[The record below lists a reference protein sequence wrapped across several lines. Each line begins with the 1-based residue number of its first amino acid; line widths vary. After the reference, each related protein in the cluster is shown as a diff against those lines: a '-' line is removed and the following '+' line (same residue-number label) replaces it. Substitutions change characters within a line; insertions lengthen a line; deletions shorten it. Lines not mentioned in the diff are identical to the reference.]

1 MLIEKIESIV
11 SSKIKYFAIHACHN
25 KTHRVYHGVIWNTF
39 GGIRIPKME
48 THYSSL

>member
-25 KTHRVYHGVIWNTF
+25 KTHGVIWNTF